1 MSRQTDAPFGY
12 YNFVNRVRRD
22 IGVAGAIEIP
32 YLGPM
37 GAFQVRPRARS
48 IHVHVAAAAPPHD
61 PGFQTVIFPDSP
73 GYALYPSVQVAA
85 WQRGSVVFA

>member
-32 YLGPM
+32 RLGPM

-48 IHVHVAAAAPPHD
+48 IHVHVAAAAPP
-61 PGFQTVIFPDSP
+61 
-73 GYALYPSVQVAA
+73 
-85 WQRGSVVFA
+85 